1 MKNATHK
8 IRFFIL
14 MKTASWKQCP
24 CRTYNQK
31 RLSLMFE
38 IPKTDS
44 KKRYKCQSFY
54 YQDCYCFQLVSKI
67 SFREFHQSVSTLFL
81 PMSLLLAPHKFT
93 NVKFVVK
100 LHNHPSVF
108 AGDWFQDPLRHQ
120 ICRCPSPIY
129 KITQYLHK
137 V

>member
-14 MKTASWKQCP
+14 MKTASQKQCP
-24 CRTYNQK
+24 SRTYNQK
-31 RLSLMFE
+31 RLSLTFE

-67 SFREFHQSVSTLFL
+67 SFREFHQSVSTLFFAHEL
-81 PMSLLLAPHKFT
+81 TTFT
-93 NVKFVVK
+93 TQICKSQVLSSYIIIPQYLQVIGSRT
-100 LHNHPSVF
+100 PS
-108 AGDWFQDPLRHQ
+108 DTK

-137 V
+137 A